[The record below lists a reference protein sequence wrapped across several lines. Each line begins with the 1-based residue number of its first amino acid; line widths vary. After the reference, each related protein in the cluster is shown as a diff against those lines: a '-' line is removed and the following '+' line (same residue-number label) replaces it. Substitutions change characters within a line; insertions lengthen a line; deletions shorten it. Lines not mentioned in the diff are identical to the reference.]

1 MVAWSTSAAY
11 ARECADL
18 DEWIAKKEA
27 YRTSR
32 GIPHIIARHE
42 FWPLLHAERMR
53 LRREREDLREAA
65 MRAMARR
72 AAA

>member
-1 MVAWSTSAAY
+1 MTWATSVAY

-18 DEWIAKKEA
+18 DEWIAAAEA

-32 GIPHIIARHE
+32 GAPHVVARHE

-53 LRREREDLREAA
+53 LRRERTELREAA

-72 AAA
+72 AA